1 MNNKVLRLT
10 FLNGEKKK
18 TNLTVAEA
26 ADNLD
31 AETVRSVMQKIADAA
46 VFEKDQVDIY
56 KTPQSAAYVE
66 RVVTDIFNDGEAAKS
81 EQK

>member
-1 MNNKVLRLT
+1 MTNKVLRLT

-18 TNLTVAEA
+18 VNLTVADA
-26 ADNLD
+26 RQDLD
-31 AETVRSVMQKIADAA
+31 ATALRTAMQKIADAS